1 MGSRVRRPRKH
12 HVLLFVFV
20 TFFLLRRGSII
31 FLRFPNRSCPP
42 SPPRQTQLTSKNKK
56 ECWLEAASQSSSAI
70 FNLSPA
76 CWRCGFPSP
85 ASLHT
90 PFLSA
95 HLPTHAYIHAPY
107 THAPPQPR
115 PPPMHSPPYTC
126 LPTHAPHARVT
137 VLQTHP
143 SKNCHMHAFPP
154 ESLRTQA
161 HSTPAPQNLVS
172 THTA

>member
-1 MGSRVRRPRKH
+1 M
-12 HVLLFVFV
+12 LLFVFV

-76 CWRCGFPSP
+76 RWRCGFPSP

-95 HLPTHAYIHAPY
+95 RLPTHAYIHAPR

-115 PPPMHSPPYTC
+115 PPPMHSPPLHVPPHTRTAR
-126 LPTHAPHARVT
+126 THYGSPNT
-137 VLQTHP
+137 P
-143 SKNCHMHAFPP
+143 PKNCHMHACPP
-154 ESLRTQA
+154 ESLCTQA